1 MRCTHEPK
9 CPKAHDSNALAAVVV
24 ADHWEQ
30 GWALLCNGILVFDDG
45 GSLVPSQRNLTPPP
59 ARVA

>member
-1 MRCTHEPK
+1 MACTHQPT
-9 CPKAHDSNALAAVVV
+9 CPTADRDDARAACVV

-45 GSLVPSQRNLTPPP
+45 NTLLPTVLP
-59 ARVA
+59 AA